1 MPPPKSDKIQFE
13 IFILFIILDKFYD
26 LIYIHR
32 LDFVCALIADFP
44 VFVDNRHRIS
54 DIGGAAL
61 EIEFFVYLGRA
72 RVIAG
77 RNIPGLFV
85 VGDPNL
91 YSEIDKVELQPGET
105 KTMTFELKADDLAF
119 VGWNGK
125 WSRSIR
131 RR

>member
-72 RVIAG
+72 LPIC
-77 RNIPGLFV
+77 N
-85 VGDPNL
+85 
-91 YSEIDKVELQPGET
+91 
-105 KTMTFELKADDLAF
+105 
-119 VGWNGK
+119 
-125 WSRSIR
+125 SRSEYTGIVCCG
-131 RR
+131 